1 MKKILAMLLALVM
14 VLGLAACGGGSDA
27 NQTPDANKPADST
40 PTPSGGDDKQD
51 DTPAASDLEPVTLS
65 VWFHGSTVAPEASA
79 KVMESVNAYLQD
91 KINVTLEPIWG
102 TWADFDSA
110 TVTALAGGDNV
121 DIYFTCNWSANEYN
135 KYARDGYW
143 VKLDDLLPTYGA
155 ELLTTIPEG
164 IWECAKTNGYDG
176 TGVYA
181 VPALKDTATQN
192 CWDLNGTLLA
202 ELGYNVDEFVEF
214 ASMNP
219 DFYYSDEFEEVLQK
233 AKDYKGGD
241 FYPLVGEPVVF
252 ERIATGT
259 AIVTGDLNGAPVLS
273 YYYDVEHPA
282 KDIGSKIVCK
292 YATPEFKKFAER
304 TYYLAQK
311 GFISPQ
317 TQNVDTANSYRE
329 ACALTGDYLISSQSY
344 AFGCELDYSRQRNL
358 DVRMIPTDAPYMDAT
373 SGQGAMMAIS
383 ATSKN
388 PERALMFLNL
398 LNTDP
403 ELMTMLNYG
412 VEGYTYNKNSDGSI
426 SFIEEV
432 RATYNPWRN
441 GMGNIRQLPPTAEE
455 GLDYWDRF
463 SAYYDSAEVLPYGSF
478 ILDVSELSNEATAL
492 ANVYGQYGF
501 QLMGGATNP
510 DTVLPEFLAKLEE
523 AGIQKLL
530 DAANEQLA
538 AYMAS

>member
-14 VLGLAACGGGSDA
+14 VLGLAACGGGNDNKAPDA
-27 NQTPDANKPADST
+27 GKPATTTPDTTPDDGTADDAPAE
-40 PTPSGGDDKQD
+40 
-51 DTPAASDLEPVTLS
+51 PALDPVTLRI
-65 VWFHGSTVAPEASA
+65 WFHGSTVSPEASA

-102 TWADFDSA
+102 TWGDFDTA
-110 TVTALAGGDNV
+110 TVTALTGGDDV
-121 DIYFTCNWSANEYN
+121 DIYFTCNWSSNEYN
-135 KYARDGYW
+135 SYARDGYW
-143 VKLDDLLPTYGA
+143 VKLDDMLPTYGA
-155 ELLTTIPEG
+155 DLLTTIPEG

-176 TGVYA
+176 MGVYA

-202 ELGYNVDEFVEF
+202 ELGYDVDEFVEF

-233 AKDYKGGD
+233 AKDAKGSS

-273 YYYDVEHPA
+273 YYYDVEHPST
-282 KDIGSKIVCK
+282 DIGSKIVCK

-317 TQNVDTANSYRE
+317 TQNVDTANNYRE
-329 ACALTGDYLISSQSY
+329 ACASTGDYLISSQSY
-344 AFGCELDYSRQRNL
+344 AFGCELDYARARGI

-412 VEGYTYNKNSDGSI
+412 TEGYTYNKNADGTI
-426 SFIEEV
+426 SFIDEV
-432 RATYNPWRN
+432 RATYSPWTN
-441 GMGNIRQLPPTAEE
+441 GMGNVRQLPPTAEQGVDFWE
-455 GLDYWDRF
+455 RF

-478 ILDVSELSNEATAL
+478 ILDTSELSNEATAL
-492 ANVYGQYGF
+492 ANAYGQYGF

-530 DAANEQLA
+530 DAANDQLSA
-538 AYMAS
+538 FLAG

>member
-14 VLGLAACGGGSDA
+14 VLGLAACGGGNDA
-27 NQTPDANKPADST
+27 TQTPDANKPADST
-40 PTPSGGDDKQD
+40 PTTSGGDKQD
-51 DTPAASDLEPVTLS
+51 DAPAASDLEPVTLRI
-65 VWFHGSTVAPEASA
+65 WFHGSTVSPDASA

-102 TWADFDSA
+102 TWGDFDTA
-110 TVTALAGGDNV
+110 TVTALAGGDDV

-135 KYARDGYW
+135 SYARDGYW

-155 ELLTTIPEG
+155 DLLTTIPDG

-176 TGVYA
+176 MGVYA

-202 ELGYNVDEFVEF
+202 ELGYDVDAFVES

-219 DFYYSDEFEEVLQK
+219 DFYYSDEFEEALQK

-273 YYYDVEHPA
+273 YYYDVEHPST
-282 KDIGSKIVCK
+282 DIGSKIVCK

-304 TYYLAQK
+304 TYYLSQK

-317 TQNVDTANSYRE
+317 TQNVDTANNYRE
-329 ACALTGDYLISSQSY
+329 ACASTGDYLISSQSY
-344 AFGCELDYSRQRNL
+344 AFGCELDYARARGI

-403 ELMTMLNYG
+403 ELMTLMNYG
-412 VEGYTYNKNSDGSI
+412 VEGYTYNKNADGTI
-426 SFIEEV
+426 TFIDDT
-432 RATYNPWRN
+432 RANYSPWRN
-441 GMGNIRQLPPTAEE
+441 GMGNIRILPPTSDE
-455 GLDYWDRF
+455 GIDYWDRF
-463 SAYYDSAEVLPYGSF
+463 SAYYDSAEALPYGSF
-478 ILDVSELSNEATAL
+478 ILDTSELSNEATAL

-530 DAANEQLA
+530 DAANDQLSA
-538 AYMAS
+538 FLAG

>member
-14 VLGLAACGGGSDA
+14 VLGLAACGGGNDA
-27 NQTPDANKPADST
+27 TQTPDANKPADST
-40 PTPSGGDDKQD
+40 PTTSGGDKQD
-51 DTPAASDLEPVTLS
+51 DAPAASDLEPVTLRI
-65 VWFHGSTVAPEASA
+65 WLHGSTVSPDASA

-102 TWADFDSA
+102 TWGDFDTA
-110 TVTALAGGDNV
+110 TVTALAGGDDV

-135 KYARDGYW
+135 SYARDGYW

-155 ELLTTIPEG
+155 DLLTTIPDG

-176 TGVYA
+176 MGVYA

-202 ELGYNVDEFVEF
+202 ELGYDVDAFVES

-219 DFYYSDEFEEVLQK
+219 DFYYSDEFEEALQK

-273 YYYDVEHPA
+273 YYYDVEHPST
-282 KDIGSKIVCK
+282 DIGSKIVCK
-292 YATPEFKKFAER
+292 YATPEFKRFAER
-304 TYYLAQK
+304 TYYLSQK

-317 TQNVDTANSYRE
+317 TQNVDTANNYRE
-329 ACALTGDYLISSQSY
+329 ACASTGDYLISSQSY
-344 AFGCELDYSRQRNL
+344 AFGCELDYARARGI

-403 ELMTMLNYG
+403 ELMTLMNYG
-412 VEGYTYNKNSDGSI
+412 VEGYTYNKNADGTI
-426 SFIEEV
+426 TFIDDT
-432 RATYNPWRN
+432 RANYSPWRN
-441 GMGNIRQLPPTAEE
+441 GMGNIRILPPTSDE
-455 GLDYWDRF
+455 GIDYWDRF
-463 SAYYDSAEVLPYGSF
+463 SAYYDSAEALPYGSF
-478 ILDVSELSNEATAL
+478 ILDVSELTNEATAL

-501 QLMGGATNP
+501 QLMGGATDP

-530 DAANEQLA
+530 DAANEQLT
-538 AYMAS
+538 AYLAG

>member
-14 VLGLAACGGGSDA
+14 VLGLAACGGGNDNKAPDA
-27 NQTPDANKPADST
+27 GKPATTTPDTTPDDGTADDAPAE
-40 PTPSGGDDKQD
+40 
-51 DTPAASDLEPVTLS
+51 PALDPVTLRI
-65 VWFHGSTVAPEASA
+65 WFHGSTVSPEASA
-79 KVMESVNAYLQD
+79 KVMESVNAYLQE

-102 TWADFDSA
+102 TWGDFDTA
-110 TVTALAGGDNV
+110 TVTALAGGDDV

-135 KYARDGYW
+135 SYARDGYW
-143 VKLDDLLPTYGA
+143 VKLDDMLPTYGA
-155 ELLTTIPEG
+155 DLLTTIPDG

-176 TGVYA
+176 MGVYA

-233 AKDYKGGD
+233 AKDAKGGD

-259 AIVTGDLNGAPVLS
+259 AIITGDLNGAPVLS

-282 KDIGSKIVCK
+282 TDIGSKIVCK

-304 TYYLAQK
+304 TYYLSQK

-317 TQNVDTANSYRE
+317 TQNVDTANNYRE
-329 ACALTGDYLISSQSY
+329 ACASTGDYLISSQSY
-344 AFGCELDYSRQRNL
+344 AFGCELDYARARGI

-412 VEGYTYNKNSDGSI
+412 TEGYTYNKNADGTI
-426 SFIEEV
+426 SFIDEV
-432 RATYNPWRN
+432 RATYSPWTN
-441 GMGNIRQLPPTAEE
+441 GMGNVRQLPPTAEQGVDFWE
-455 GLDYWDRF
+455 RF

-478 ILDVSELSNEATAL
+478 ILDTSELSNEATAL

-530 DAANEQLA
+530 DAANDQLSA
-538 AYMAS
+538 FLAG

>member
-14 VLGLAACGGGSDA
+14 VLGLAACGGGNDNKAPDA
-27 NQTPDANKPADST
+27 GKPATTTPDTTPDDGTADDAPAE
-40 PTPSGGDDKQD
+40 
-51 DTPAASDLEPVTLS
+51 PALDPVTLRI
-65 VWFHGSTVAPEASA
+65 WFHGSTVSPEASA
-79 KVMESVNAYLQD
+79 KVMESVNAYLQE

-102 TWADFDSA
+102 TWGDFDTA
-110 TVTALAGGDNV
+110 TVTALAGGDDV

-135 KYARDGYW
+135 SYARDGYW
-143 VKLDDLLPTYGA
+143 VKLDDMLPTYGA
-155 ELLTTIPEG
+155 DLLTTIPDG

-176 TGVYA
+176 MGVYA

-219 DFYYSDEFEEVLQK
+219 DFYYSDEFEEALQK
-233 AKDYKGGD
+233 AKDAKGGD

-259 AIVTGDLNGAPVLS
+259 AIITGDLNGAPVLS

-282 KDIGSKIVCK
+282 TDIGSKIVCK

-304 TYYLAQK
+304 TYYLSQK

-317 TQNVDTANSYRE
+317 TQNVDTANNYRE
-329 ACALTGDYLISSQSY
+329 ACALEGEYLISSQSY
-344 AFGCELDYSRQRNL
+344 AFGCELDYSRARGI

-412 VEGYTYNKNSDGSI
+412 TEGYTYNKNADGTI
-426 SFIEEV
+426 SFIDEV
-432 RATYNPWRN
+432 RATYNPWTN
-441 GMGNIRQLPPTAEE
+441 GMGNVRQLPPTAEQGVDFWE
-455 GLDYWDRF
+455 RF

-478 ILDVSELSNEATAL
+478 ILDTSELSNEATAL

-530 DAANEQLA
+530 DAANDQLSA
-538 AYMAS
+538 FLAG

>member
-14 VLGLAACGGGSDA
+14 VLGLAACGGGNDNNKA
-27 NQTPDANKPADST
+27 PDADKPADAT
-40 PTPSGGDDKQD
+40 PDDGAAND
-51 DTPAASDLEPVTLS
+51 APAEPALDPVTLR
-65 VWFHGSTVAPEASA
+65 VWFHGSTVSPEASA

-102 TWADFDSA
+102 TWGDFDTA
-110 TVTALAGGDNV
+110 TVTALAGGDDV

-135 KYARDGYW
+135 SYARDGYW
-143 VKLDDLLPTYGA
+143 VKLDDMLPTYGA
-155 ELLTTIPEG
+155 DLLTTIPEG

-176 TGVYA
+176 MGVYA

-202 ELGYNVDEFVEF
+202 ELGYDVDEFVEF

-233 AKDYKGGD
+233 AKDAKGSS

-273 YYYDVEHPA
+273 YYYDVEHPST
-282 KDIGSKIVCK
+282 DIGSKIVCK

-317 TQNVDTANSYRE
+317 TQNVDTANNYRE
-329 ACALTGDYLISSQSY
+329 ACASTGDYLISSQSY
-344 AFGCELDYSRQRNL
+344 AFGCELDYSRARGI

-412 VEGYTYNKNSDGSI
+412 TEGYTYNKNADGTI
-426 SFIEEV
+426 SFIDEV
-432 RATYNPWRN
+432 RATYSPWTN
-441 GMGNIRQLPPTAEE
+441 GMGNVRQLPPTAEQGVDFWE
-455 GLDYWDRF
+455 RF

-478 ILDVSELSNEATAL
+478 ILDTSELSNEATAL

-530 DAANEQLA
+530 DAANDQLSA
-538 AYMAS
+538 FLAG

>member
-14 VLGLAACGGGSDA
+14 VLGLAACGGGNDNNKA
-27 NQTPDANKPADST
+27 PDADKPADAT
-40 PTPSGGDDKQD
+40 PDDGAAND
-51 DTPAASDLEPVTLS
+51 APAEPALDPVTLR
-65 VWFHGSTVAPEASA
+65 VWFHGSTVSPEASA

-102 TWADFDSA
+102 TWGDFDTA
-110 TVTALAGGDNV
+110 TVTALTGGDDV

-135 KYARDGYW
+135 SYARDGYW
-143 VKLDDLLPTYGA
+143 VKLDDMLPTYGA
-155 ELLTTIPEG
+155 DLLTTIPEG

-176 TGVYA
+176 MGVYA

-202 ELGYNVDEFVEF
+202 ELGYDVDEFVEF

-233 AKDYKGGD
+233 AKDAKGSS

-273 YYYDVEHPA
+273 YYYDVEHPST
-282 KDIGSKIVCK
+282 DIGSKIVCK

-317 TQNVDTANSYRE
+317 TQNVDTANNYRE
-329 ACALTGDYLISSQSY
+329 ACASTGDYLISSQSY
-344 AFGCELDYSRQRNL
+344 AFGCELDYSRARGI

-412 VEGYTYNKNSDGSI
+412 TEGYTYNKNADGTI
-426 SFIEEV
+426 SFIDEV
-432 RATYNPWRN
+432 RATYSPWTN
-441 GMGNIRQLPPTAEE
+441 GMGNVRQLPPTAEQGVDFWE
-455 GLDYWDRF
+455 RF

-478 ILDVSELSNEATAL
+478 ILDTSELSNEATAL

-530 DAANEQLA
+530 DAANDQLSA
-538 AYMAS
+538 FLAG

>member
-14 VLGLAACGGGSDA
+14 VLGLAACGGGNDNKAPDA
-27 NQTPDANKPADST
+27 GKPATTTPDTTPDDGTADDAPAE
-40 PTPSGGDDKQD
+40 
-51 DTPAASDLEPVTLS
+51 PALDPVTLRI
-65 VWFHGSTVAPEASA
+65 WFHGSTVSPEASA
-79 KVMESVNAYLQD
+79 KVMESVNAYLQE

-102 TWADFDSA
+102 TWGDFDTA
-110 TVTALAGGDNV
+110 TVTALAGGDDV

-155 ELLTTIPEG
+155 DLLTTIPDG

-176 TGVYA
+176 MGVYA

-219 DFYYSDEFEEVLQK
+219 DFYYSDEFEEALQK
-233 AKDYKGGD
+233 AKDAKGGD

-259 AIVTGDLNGAPVLS
+259 AIITGDLNGAPVLS

-282 KDIGSKIVCK
+282 TDIGSKIVCK

-304 TYYLAQK
+304 TYYLSQK

-317 TQNVDTANSYRE
+317 TQNVDTANNYRE
-329 ACALTGDYLISSQSY
+329 ACASTGDYLISSQSY
-344 AFGCELDYSRQRNL
+344 AFGCELDYSRARGI

-412 VEGYTYNKNSDGSI
+412 TEGYTYNKNADGTI
-426 SFIEEV
+426 SFIDEV
-432 RATYNPWRN
+432 RATYSPWTN
-441 GMGNIRQLPPTAEE
+441 GMGNVRQLPPTAEQGVDFWE
-455 GLDYWDRF
+455 RF

-478 ILDVSELSNEATAL
+478 ILDTSELSNEATAL

-530 DAANEQLA
+530 DAANDQLSA
-538 AYMAS
+538 FLAG

>member
-14 VLGLAACGGGSDA
+14 VLGLAACGGGNDNKAPDA
-27 NQTPDANKPADST
+27 GKPATTTPDTTPDDGTADDAPAE
-40 PTPSGGDDKQD
+40 
-51 DTPAASDLEPVTLS
+51 PALDPVTLRI
-65 VWFHGSTVAPEASA
+65 WFHGSTVSPEASA
-79 KVMESVNAYLQD
+79 KVMESVNAYLQE

-102 TWADFDSA
+102 TWGDFDTA
-110 TVTALAGGDNV
+110 TVTALAGGDDV

-135 KYARDGYW
+135 SYARDGYW
-143 VKLDDLLPTYGA
+143 VKLDDMLPTYGA
-155 ELLTTIPEG
+155 DLLTTIPDG

-176 TGVYA
+176 MGVYA

-233 AKDYKGGD
+233 AKDAKGGD

-259 AIVTGDLNGAPVLS
+259 AIITGDLNGAPVLS

-282 KDIGSKIVCK
+282 TDIGSKIVCK

-304 TYYLAQK
+304 TYYLSQK

-317 TQNVDTANSYRE
+317 TQNVDTANNYRE
-329 ACALTGDYLISSQSY
+329 ACASTGDYLISSQSY
-344 AFGCELDYSRQRNL
+344 AFGCELDYSRARGI

-412 VEGYTYNKNSDGSI
+412 TEGYTYNKNADGTI
-426 SFIEEV
+426 SFIDEV
-432 RATYNPWRN
+432 RATYSPWTN
-441 GMGNIRQLPPTAEE
+441 GMGNVRQLPPTAEQGVDFWE
-455 GLDYWDRF
+455 RF

-478 ILDVSELSNEATAL
+478 ILDTSELSNEATAL

-510 DTVLPEFLAKLEE
+510 DTVLPELPAKLEE

-530 DAANEQLA
+530 DAANDQLSA
-538 AYMAS
+538 FLAG

>member
-14 VLGLAACGGGSDA
+14 VLGLAACGGGGGGA
-27 NQTPDANKPADST
+27 NQTPDANKPAENT
-40 PTPSGGDDKQD
+40 PDTSGGDKQD
-51 DTPAASDLEPVTLS
+51 DAPAAAELDPVTLRI
-65 VWFHGSTVAPEASA
+65 WFHGSTVSPDASA

-102 TWADFDSA
+102 TWGDFDTA
-110 TVTALAGGDNV
+110 TVTALAGGDDV

-135 KYARDGYW
+135 SYARDGYW

-176 TGVYA
+176 VGVYA

-192 CWDLNGTLLA
+192 CWDLNATLLA
-202 ELGYNVDEFVEF
+202 ELGYDVDAFIES

-219 DFYYSDEFEEVLQK
+219 DFYYSDEFEEALQK

-259 AIVTGDLNGAPVLS
+259 AIITGDLNGAPVFS
-273 YYYDVEHPA
+273 YYYDVEHPS

-304 TYYLAQK
+304 TYYLSQK

-317 TQNVDTANSYRE
+317 TQNVDTANNYRE
-329 ACALTGDYLISSQSY
+329 ACAKTGDYLISSQSY
-344 AFGCELDYSRQRNL
+344 AFGCELDYSRARGI

-412 VEGYTYNKNSDGSI
+412 VEGYTYNKNADGTI
-426 SFIEEV
+426 TFIDDT
-432 RATYNPWRN
+432 RANYSPWTN
-441 GMGNIRQLPPTAEE
+441 GMGNVRQLPPTSEQGA
-455 GLDYWDRF
+455 DFWDRF
-463 SAYYDSAEVLPYGSF
+463 VAYYDTAETLPCGGFVFDS
-478 ILDVSELSNEATAL
+478 SELSNEATAL

-530 DAANEQLA
+530 DAANEQLD
-538 AYMAS
+538 AYLAG

>member
-14 VLGLAACGGGSDA
+14 VLGLTACGGGNDNKAPDA
-27 NQTPDANKPADST
+27 GKPATTTPDTTPDDGTADDAPAE
-40 PTPSGGDDKQD
+40 
-51 DTPAASDLEPVTLS
+51 PALDPVTLRI
-65 VWFHGSTVAPEASA
+65 WFHGSTVSPEASA
-79 KVMESVNAYLQD
+79 KVMESVNAYLQE

-102 TWADFDSA
+102 TWGDFDTA
-110 TVTALAGGDNV
+110 TVTALAGGDDV

-135 KYARDGYW
+135 SYARDGYW
-143 VKLDDLLPTYGA
+143 VKLDDMLPTYGA
-155 ELLTTIPEG
+155 DLLTTIPDG

-176 TGVYA
+176 MGVYA

-219 DFYYSDEFEEVLQK
+219 DFYYSDEFEEALQK
-233 AKDYKGGD
+233 AKDAKGGD

-259 AIVTGDLNGAPVLS
+259 AIITGDLNGAPVLS

-282 KDIGSKIVCK
+282 TDIGSKIVCK

-304 TYYLAQK
+304 TYYLSQK

-317 TQNVDTANSYRE
+317 TQNVDTANNYRE
-329 ACALTGDYLISSQSY
+329 ACASTGDYLISSQSY
-344 AFGCELDYSRQRNL
+344 AFGCELDYSRARGI

-412 VEGYTYNKNSDGSI
+412 TEGYTYNKNADGTI
-426 SFIEEV
+426 SFIDEV
-432 RATYNPWRN
+432 RATYSPWTN
-441 GMGNIRQLPPTAEE
+441 GMGNVRQLPPTAEQGVDFWE
-455 GLDYWDRF
+455 RF

-478 ILDVSELSNEATAL
+478 ILDTSELSNEATAL

-530 DAANEQLA
+530 DAANDQLSA
-538 AYMAS
+538 FLAG

>member
-14 VLGLAACGGGSDA
+14 VLGLAACGGGNDNNKA
-27 NQTPDANKPADST
+27 PDADKPADAT
-40 PTPSGGDDKQD
+40 PDDGAAND
-51 DTPAASDLEPVTLS
+51 APAEPALDPVTLR
-65 VWFHGSTVAPEASA
+65 VWFHGSTVSPEASA

-102 TWADFDSA
+102 TWGDFDTA
-110 TVTALAGGDNV
+110 TVTALTGGDDV

-135 KYARDGYW
+135 SYARDGYW

-155 ELLTTIPEG
+155 DLLTTIPEG

-176 TGVYA
+176 MGVYA

-202 ELGYNVDEFVEF
+202 ELGYDVDEFVEF

-233 AKDYKGGD
+233 AKDAKGSS

-273 YYYDVEHPA
+273 YYYDVEHPST
-282 KDIGSKIVCK
+282 DIGSKIVCK

-317 TQNVDTANSYRE
+317 TQNVDTANNYRE
-329 ACALTGDYLISSQSY
+329 ACASTGDYLISSQSY
-344 AFGCELDYSRQRNL
+344 AFGCELDYSRARGI

-412 VEGYTYNKNSDGSI
+412 TEGYTYNKNADGTI
-426 SFIEEV
+426 SFIDEV
-432 RATYNPWRN
+432 RATYSPWTN
-441 GMGNIRQLPPTAEE
+441 GMGNVRQLPPTAEQGVDFWE
-455 GLDYWDRF
+455 RF

-478 ILDVSELSNEATAL
+478 ILDTSELSNEATAL

-530 DAANEQLA
+530 DAANDQLSA
-538 AYMAS
+538 FLAG

>member
-14 VLGLAACGGGSDA
+14 VLGLAACGGGNDNKAPDA
-27 NQTPDANKPADST
+27 GKPATTTPDTTPDDGTADDAPAE
-40 PTPSGGDDKQD
+40 
-51 DTPAASDLEPVTLS
+51 PALDPVTLRI
-65 VWFHGSTVAPEASA
+65 WFHGSTVSPEASA

-102 TWADFDSA
+102 TWGDFDTA
-110 TVTALAGGDNV
+110 TVTALTGGDDV
-121 DIYFTCNWSANEYN
+121 DIYFTCNWSSNEYN
-135 KYARDGYW
+135 SYARDGYW
-143 VKLDDLLPTYGA
+143 VKLDDMLPTYGA
-155 ELLTTIPEG
+155 DLLTTIPEG

-176 TGVYA
+176 MGVYA

-202 ELGYNVDEFVEF
+202 ELGYDVDEFVEF

-233 AKDYKGGD
+233 AKDAKGSS

-273 YYYDVEHPA
+273 YYYDVEHPST
-282 KDIGSKIVCK
+282 DIGSKIVCK

-317 TQNVDTANSYRE
+317 TQNVDTANNYRE
-329 ACALTGDYLISSQSY
+329 ACASTGDYLISSQSY
-344 AFGCELDYSRQRNL
+344 AFGCELDYSRARGI

-412 VEGYTYNKNSDGSI
+412 TEGYTYNKNADGTI
-426 SFIEEV
+426 SFIDEV
-432 RATYNPWRN
+432 RATYSPWTN
-441 GMGNIRQLPPTAEE
+441 GMGNVRQLPPTAEQGVDFWE
-455 GLDYWDRF
+455 RF

-478 ILDVSELSNEATAL
+478 ILDTSELSNEATAL

-530 DAANEQLA
+530 DAANDQLSA
-538 AYMAS
+538 FLAG

>member
-14 VLGLAACGGGSDA
+14 VLGLAACGGGNDNKAPDA
-27 NQTPDANKPADST
+27 GKPATTTPDTTPDDGTADDAPAE
-40 PTPSGGDDKQD
+40 
-51 DTPAASDLEPVTLS
+51 PALDPVTLRI
-65 VWFHGSTVAPEASA
+65 WFHGSTVSPEASA
-79 KVMESVNAYLQD
+79 KVMESVNAYLQE

-102 TWADFDSA
+102 TWGDFDTA
-110 TVTALAGGDNV
+110 TVTALAGGDDV

-135 KYARDGYW
+135 SYARDGYW
-143 VKLDDLLPTYGA
+143 VKLDDMLPTYGA
-155 ELLTTIPEG
+155 DLLTTIPDG

-176 TGVYA
+176 MGVYA

-233 AKDYKGGD
+233 AKDAKGGD

-259 AIVTGDLNGAPVLS
+259 AIITGDLNGAPVLS

-282 KDIGSKIVCK
+282 TDIGSKIVCK

-304 TYYLAQK
+304 TYYLSQK

-317 TQNVDTANSYRE
+317 TQNVDTANNYRE
-329 ACALTGDYLISSQSY
+329 ACASTGDYLISSQSY
-344 AFGCELDYSRQRNL
+344 AFGCELDYSRARGI

-412 VEGYTYNKNSDGSI
+412 TEGYTYNKNADGTI
-426 SFIEEV
+426 SFIDEV
-432 RATYNPWRN
+432 RATYSPWTN
-441 GMGNIRQLPPTAEE
+441 GMGNVRQLPPTAEQGVDFWE
-455 GLDYWDRF
+455 RF

-478 ILDVSELSNEATAL
+478 ILDTSELSNEATAL

-530 DAANEQLA
+530 DAANDQLSA
-538 AYMAS
+538 FLAG

>member
-14 VLGLAACGGGSDA
+14 VLGLAACGGGGGGA
-27 NQTPDANKPADST
+27 NQTPDANKPAENT
-40 PTPSGGDDKQD
+40 PDTSGGDKQD
-51 DTPAASDLEPVTLS
+51 DAPAPADLDPVTLRI
-65 VWFHGSTVAPEASA
+65 WFHGSTVSPDASA
-79 KVMESVNAYLQD
+79 KVMESVNAYLQE

-102 TWADFDSA
+102 TWGDFDTA
-110 TVTALAGGDNV
+110 TVTALAGGDDV

-135 KYARDGYW
+135 SYARDGYW

-155 ELLTTIPEG
+155 DLLTTIPDG
-164 IWECAKTNGYDG
+164 IWECARTNGYDG
-176 TGVYA
+176 MGVYA

-202 ELGYNVDEFVEF
+202 ELGYDVDAFVES

-219 DFYYSDEFEEVLQK
+219 DFYYSDEFEEALQK

-282 KDIGSKIVCK
+282 TDIGSKIVCK
-292 YATPEFKKFAER
+292 YAAPEFKKFAER

-317 TQNVDTANSYRE
+317 TQNVDTANNYRE
-329 ACALTGDYLISSQSY
+329 ACASTGDYLISSQSY
-344 AFGCELDYSRQRNL
+344 AFGCELDYSRQRNI

-403 ELMTMLNYG
+403 ELMTLLNYG
-412 VEGYTYNKNSDGSI
+412 VEGYTYNKNADGTI
-426 SFIEEV
+426 TFIDDA
-432 RATYNPWRN
+432 RANYNPWRN
-441 GMGNIRQLPPTAEE
+441 GMGNVRILPPTSDE
-455 GLDYWDRF
+455 GIDYWDRF
-463 SAYYDSAEVLPYGSF
+463 SAYYDSAETLPYGSF
-478 ILDVSELSNEATAL
+478 ILDTSALSNEATAL

-530 DAANEQLA
+530 DTANEQLTA
-538 AYMAS
+538 FLAG

>member
-14 VLGLAACGGGSDA
+14 VLGLAACGGGNDNKAPDA
-27 NQTPDANKPADST
+27 GKPATTTPDTTPDDGTADDAPAE
-40 PTPSGGDDKQD
+40 
-51 DTPAASDLEPVTLS
+51 PALDPVTLRI
-65 VWFHGSTVAPEASA
+65 WFHGSTVSPEASA
-79 KVMESVNAYLQD
+79 KVMESVNAYLQE

-102 TWADFDSA
+102 TWGDFDTA
-110 TVTALAGGDNV
+110 TVTALAGGDDV

-135 KYARDGYW
+135 SYARDGYW
-143 VKLDDLLPTYGA
+143 VKLDDMLPTYGA
-155 ELLTTIPEG
+155 DLLTTIPDG

-176 TGVYA
+176 MGVYA

-202 ELGYNVDEFVEF
+202 ELGYDVDEFVEF

-233 AKDYKGGD
+233 AKDAKGSS

-273 YYYDVEHPA
+273 YYYDVEHPST
-282 KDIGSKIVCK
+282 DIGSKIVCK

-317 TQNVDTANSYRE
+317 TQNVDTANNYRE

-344 AFGCELDYSRQRNL
+344 AFGCELDYSRARGI

-412 VEGYTYNKNSDGSI
+412 TEGYTYNKNADGTI
-426 SFIEEV
+426 SFIDEV
-432 RATYNPWRN
+432 RATYSPWTN
-441 GMGNIRQLPPTAEE
+441 GMGNVRQLPPTAEQGVDFWE
-455 GLDYWDRF
+455 RF

-478 ILDVSELSNEATAL
+478 ILDTSELSNEATAL

-530 DAANEQLA
+530 DAANDQLSA
-538 AYMAS
+538 FLAG

>member
-14 VLGLAACGGGSDA
+14 VLGLAACGGGNDNNKA
-27 NQTPDANKPADST
+27 PDADKPADAT
-40 PTPSGGDDKQD
+40 PDDGAAND
-51 DTPAASDLEPVTLS
+51 APAEPALDPVTLR
-65 VWFHGSTVAPEASA
+65 VWFHGSTVSPEASA

-102 TWADFDSA
+102 TWGDFDTA
-110 TVTALAGGDNV
+110 TVTALTGGDDV
-121 DIYFTCNWSANEYN
+121 DIYFTCNWSSNEYN
-135 KYARDGYW
+135 SYARDGYW
-143 VKLDDLLPTYGA
+143 VKLDDMLPTYGA
-155 ELLTTIPEG
+155 DLLTTIPDG

-176 TGVYA
+176 MGVYA

-219 DFYYSDEFEEVLQK
+219 DFYYSDEFEEALQK
-233 AKDYKGGD
+233 AKDAKGGD

-259 AIVTGDLNGAPVLS
+259 AIITGDLNGAPVLS

-282 KDIGSKIVCK
+282 TDIGSKIVCK

-304 TYYLAQK
+304 TYYLSQK

-317 TQNVDTANSYRE
+317 TQNVDTANNYRE
-329 ACALTGDYLISSQSY
+329 ACASTGDYLISSQSY
-344 AFGCELDYSRQRNL
+344 AFGCELDYSRARGI

-412 VEGYTYNKNSDGSI
+412 TEGYTYNKNADGTI
-426 SFIEEV
+426 SFIDEV
-432 RATYNPWRN
+432 RATYSPWTN
-441 GMGNIRQLPPTAEE
+441 GMGNVRQLPPTAEQGVDFWE
-455 GLDYWDRF
+455 RF

-478 ILDVSELSNEATAL
+478 ILDTSELSNEATAL

-530 DAANEQLA
+530 DAANDQLSA
-538 AYMAS
+538 FLAG

>member
-14 VLGLAACGGGSDA
+14 VLGLAACGGGNDNKAPDA
-27 NQTPDANKPADST
+27 GKPATTTPDTTPDDGTADDAPAE
-40 PTPSGGDDKQD
+40 
-51 DTPAASDLEPVTLS
+51 PALDPVTLRI
-65 VWFHGSTVAPEASA
+65 WFHGSTVSPEASA

-102 TWADFDSA
+102 TWGDFDTA
-110 TVTALAGGDNV
+110 TVTALTGGDDV
-121 DIYFTCNWSANEYN
+121 DIYFTCNWSSNEYN
-135 KYARDGYW
+135 SYARDGYW
-143 VKLDDLLPTYGA
+143 VKLDDMLPTYGA
-155 ELLTTIPEG
+155 DLLTTIPEG

-176 TGVYA
+176 MGVYA

-202 ELGYNVDEFVEF
+202 ELGYDVDEFVEF

-233 AKDYKGGD
+233 AKDAKGSS

-273 YYYDVEHPA
+273 YYYDVEHPST
-282 KDIGSKIVCK
+282 DIGSKIVCK

-317 TQNVDTANSYRE
+317 TQNVDTANNYRE
-329 ACALTGDYLISSQSY
+329 ACASTGDYLISSQSY
-344 AFGCELDYSRQRNL
+344 AFGCELDYARARGI

-412 VEGYTYNKNSDGSI
+412 TEGYTYNKNADGTI
-426 SFIEEV
+426 SFIDEV
-432 RATYNPWRN
+432 RATYSPWTN
-441 GMGNIRQLPPTAEE
+441 GMGNVRQLPPTAEQGVDFWE
-455 GLDYWDRF
+455 RF

-478 ILDVSELSNEATAL
+478 ILDTSELSNEATAL

-530 DAANEQLA
+530 DAANDQLSA
-538 AYMAS
+538 FLAG

>member
-14 VLGLAACGGGSDA
+14 VLGLAACGGGNDA

-40 PTPSGGDDKQD
+40 PTTSGGDDKQD
-51 DTPAASDLEPVTLS
+51 DAPAASDLEPVTLS

-403 ELMTMLNYG
+403 ELMTLLNYG

-538 AYMAS
+538 AYLAS

>member
-14 VLGLAACGGGSDA
+14 VLGLAACGGGNDNKAPDA
-27 NQTPDANKPADST
+27 GKPATTTPDTTPDDGTADDAPAE
-40 PTPSGGDDKQD
+40 
-51 DTPAASDLEPVTLS
+51 PALDPVTLRI
-65 VWFHGSTVAPEASA
+65 WFHGSTVSPEASA
-79 KVMESVNAYLQD
+79 KVMESVNAYLQE

-102 TWADFDSA
+102 TWGDFDTA
-110 TVTALAGGDNV
+110 TVTALAGGDDV

-135 KYARDGYW
+135 SYARDGYW
-143 VKLDDLLPTYGA
+143 VKLDDMLPTYGA
-155 ELLTTIPEG
+155 DLLTTIPDG

-176 TGVYA
+176 MGVYA
-181 VPALKDTATQN
+181 VPGLKDTATQN

-202 ELGYNVDEFVEF
+202 KLGYNVDEFVEF

-233 AKDYKGGD
+233 AKDAKGGD

-259 AIVTGDLNGAPVLS
+259 AIITGDLNGAPVLS
-273 YYYDVEHPA
+273 YYYDVEHPS
-282 KDIGSKIVCK
+282 KDIGSKLVCK

-304 TYYLAQK
+304 TYYLSQK

-317 TQNVDTANSYRE
+317 TQNVDTANNYRE
-329 ACALTGDYLISSQSY
+329 ACASTGDYLISSQSY
-344 AFGCELDYSRQRNL
+344 AFGCELDYSRARGI

-412 VEGYTYNKNSDGSI
+412 TEGYTYNKNADGTI
-426 SFIEEV
+426 SFIDEV
-432 RATYNPWRN
+432 RATYSPWTN
-441 GMGNIRQLPPTAEE
+441 GMGNVRQLPPTAEQGVDFWE
-455 GLDYWDRF
+455 RF

-478 ILDVSELSNEATAL
+478 ILDTSELSNEATAL

-530 DAANEQLA
+530 DAANDQLSA
-538 AYMAS
+538 FLAG

>member
-1 MKKILAMLLALVM
+1 M
-14 VLGLAACGGGSDA
+14 
-27 NQTPDANKPADST
+27 
-40 PTPSGGDDKQD
+40 
-51 DTPAASDLEPVTLS
+51 
-65 VWFHGSTVAPEASA
+65 
-79 KVMESVNAYLQD
+79 
-91 KINVTLEPIWG
+91 
-102 TWADFDSA
+102 
-110 TVTALAGGDNV
+110 
-121 DIYFTCNWSANEYN
+121 
-135 KYARDGYW
+135 
-143 VKLDDLLPTYGA
+143 
-155 ELLTTIPEG
+155 
-164 IWECAKTNGYDG
+164 
-176 TGVYA
+176 GVYA
-181 VPALKDTATQN
+181 VPGLKDTATQN

-202 ELGYNVDEFVEF
+202 KLGYNVDEFVEF

-219 DFYYSDEFEEVLQK
+219 DFYYSDEFEEALQK
-233 AKDYKGGD
+233 AKDAKGGD

-259 AIVTGDLNGAPVLS
+259 AIITGDLNGAPVLS
-273 YYYDVEHPA
+273 YYYDVEHPS
-282 KDIGSKIVCK
+282 KDIGSKLVCK

-304 TYYLAQK
+304 TYYLSQK

-317 TQNVDTANSYRE
+317 TQNVDTANNYRE

-344 AFGCELDYSRQRNL
+344 AFGCELDYSRACGI

-373 SGQGAMMAIS
+373 SGQGAMMAVS

-412 VEGYTYNKNSDGSI
+412 TEGYTYNKNADGTI
-426 SFIEEV
+426 SFIDEV
-432 RATYNPWRN
+432 RATYSPWTN
-441 GMGNIRQLPPTAEE
+441 GMGNVRQLPPTAEQ
-455 GLDYWDRF
+455 GVDFWDRF
-463 SAYYDSAEVLPYGSF
+463 SAYYDSAEVLPCGSF
-478 ILDVSELSNEATAL
+478 VLDTSELSNEATAL

-530 DAANEQLA
+530 DTANEQLA
-538 AYMAS
+538 VYLAG

>member
-14 VLGLAACGGGSDA
+14 VLGLAACGGGGGDA
-27 NQTPDANKPADST
+27 NQTPGANKPAEDT
-40 PTPSGGDDKQD
+40 PNTPSDGQQD
-51 DTPAASDLEPVTLS
+51 DAPAASDLDPVTLRI
-65 VWFHGSTVAPEASA
+65 WFHGSTVSPEASA
-79 KVMESVNAYLQD
+79 KVMESVNAYLKD

-102 TWADFDSA
+102 TWGDFDPS
-110 TVTALAGGDNV
+110 TVTALAGGDDV

-135 KYARDGYW
+135 SYARDGYW
-143 VKLDDLLPTYGA
+143 VKLDDMLPTYGA
-155 ELLTTIPEG
+155 DLLTTIPEG

-176 TGVYA
+176 MGVYA
-181 VPALKDTATQN
+181 VPGLKDTATQN

-233 AKDYKGGD
+233 AKDAKGGD

-273 YYYDVEHPA
+273 YYYDVEHPS

-304 TYYLAQK
+304 TYYLSQK

-317 TQNVDTANSYRE
+317 TQNVDTANNYRE
-329 ACALTGDYLISSQSY
+329 ACASTGDYLISSQSY
-344 AFGCELDYSRQRNL
+344 AFGCELDYSRARGI

-403 ELMTMLNYG
+403 ELMTMMNYG
-412 VEGYTYNKNSDGSI
+412 TEGYTYNKNADGSI
-426 SFIEEV
+426 TFIDEV
-432 RATYNPWRN
+432 RATYTPWTN
-441 GMGNIRQLPPTAEE
+441 GMGNIRQLPPTAEQ
-455 GLDYWDRF
+455 GVDFWDRF

-478 ILDVSELSNEATAL
+478 ILNTSELSNEATAL

-530 DAANEQLA
+530 DAANEQLTA
-538 AYMAS
+538 HLAG